1 LLSYAE
7 FQFAERIPGKAY
19 RQREN
24 SSERMDNWT
33 VEIHFLVSI
42 YICLSATYDAD
53 ASHSLIDRDNGMLP
67 HYLKMLEVLKPWSL
81 CLDSRTDSMSK
92 DEIHH
97 ILELLSNTERMVAV
111 TYKNRD
117 RYDVSESHYQRA
129 LFYARRYEHDGEMKT
144 TLLLKVLTSYCDV
157 QTALKNHAGA
167 VILAEEAYN
176 IIAIAY
182 NPVHPKVQEAA
193 AKLIQCLTFKGD
205 LDKAELFAQ
214 MTLDCL
220 KNRANEVDQE
230 GEEVAEGHFN
240 LGRVLSLQPNGDLVK
255 AEMLARESLRI
266 RARLCCSNHLYVGSS
281 MGLLGGVLRRQGNVG
296 DEVRELY
303 ERALAIK
310 LKNDGPDGGNTAIS
324 NLNLG
329 HFHNQVSQSNLS
341 ASKRKEHLSL
351 SKSYFKEG
359 LRIFT
364 KVFGPGHPDTIDAAS
379 YLSMISLVLSEA

>member
-1 LLSYAE
+1 
-7 FQFAERIPGKAY
+7 
-19 RQREN
+19 
-24 SSERMDNWT
+24 
-33 VEIHFLVSI
+33 
-42 YICLSATYDAD
+42 
-53 ASHSLIDRDNGMLP
+53 
-67 HYLKMLEVLKPWSL
+67 MLEVLKPWSL

-97 ILELLSNTERMVAV
+97 ILELLSNTERMTAV
-111 TYKNRD
+111 VYKNRD
-117 RYDVSESHYQRA
+117 RYDVSDSHYQRA

-157 QTALKNHAGA
+157 RTALENHVGA
-167 VILAEEAYN
+167 VILAEEAYD
-176 IIAIAY
+176 IVAIAY

-193 AKLIQCLTFKGD
+193 AKLIECLTFKGD

-214 MTLDCL
+214 MTLDSL
-220 KNRANEVDQE
+220 KDRANKVDQE

-240 LGRVLSLQPNGDLVK
+240 LGRVLSLQLNGDLVK

-266 RARLCCSNHLYVGSS
+266 RARLYCSNHLYVGFS

-310 LKNDGPDGGNTAIS
+310 VKYDGPDGGNTAVS

-329 HFHNQVSQSNLS
+329 YFHNQVSQSNLS

-351 SKSYFKEG
+351 SKSYFEEA
-359 LRIFT
+359 LRIYT
-364 KVFGPGHPDTIDAAS
+364 KIFGPDHPDTIGAAS
-379 YLSMISLVLSEA
+379 HLSMISLELSEA